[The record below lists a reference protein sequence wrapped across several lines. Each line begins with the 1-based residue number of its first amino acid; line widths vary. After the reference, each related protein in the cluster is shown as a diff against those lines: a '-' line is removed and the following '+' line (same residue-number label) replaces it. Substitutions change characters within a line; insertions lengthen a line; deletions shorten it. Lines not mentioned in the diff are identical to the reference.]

1 MMKKVKQLT
10 AIAASVAMVMQPVT
24 IMAAPGTLSQDPLFI
39 GTSVQ
44 PNILFVMDDSGSMDW
59 EILKSSGAL
68 VAHPNTRNRDN
79 LDFTPDTSTEDFEL
93 CAGYNV
99 MAYDPSR
106 TYTPWVGLD
115 EDDVAYSN
123 RTLATA
129 LNNPYDND
137 DLDDVSSH
145 IYFVWNDSDNDD
157 VYANGECPNLDAA
170 FNAGST
176 DAVDACGDTAGCI
189 VVATDLDADAQQ
201 NYANWYSYY
210 RKREYVAKRA
220 LSEVIDQSTARM
232 GLATLHNNNT
242 VGTPIRDVDN
252 ITLPVDSTANTNK
265 YNLADSL
272 FNINSSGGTP
282 LRLALERAGN
292 YFEESVTT
300 GVSTLFGVTPSV
312 DSDTLSNTPIFT
324 DANGG
329 SCQKNFTILL
339 SDGFWNGGVPSV
351 GNTDGP
357 DSGNTAYDGGSYA
370 DGFSNTLADVA
381 MNFYE
386 RDLAPSLANNLTTSS
401 IDPNPAQHMVTYT
414 VAFGV
419 NGNITDAAAPTLENR
434 DTPFAWQDPTVSTSD
449 TLSAAE
455 RDARRIDDMRH
466 AAWNGRGEFLS
477 AADPQELID
486 SFNDALND
494 IQSRVSSAAS
504 VSFNSTSLD
513 NGALLFRAEFNP
525 AGWSGDI
532 RALSVTSAG
541 IGAVQWS
548 AASGLNSDST
558 TADGREIITYNGT
571 QGVRFRWPADH
582 NSLTNTELSA
592 AQVADLTF
600 GVTDP
605 NVKSAFGLDLLNY
618 IRGDFAQEEQQADD
632 IRQFRNRLGSRLGD
646 IVHSAPVFV
655 GTPNARYPND
665 IAGSSNLY
673 SDFIGNNINRRQM
686 IYVGANDGMLHGF
699 DANNGAEVFA
709 YIPEFLSASSSARE
723 GLHYLADDD
732 YSHRSYVDL
741 TPTAQ
746 DVFVNGS
753 WRTYLAGGVRAGGQ
767 GVYVLDVTSPGSL
780 ASAETNADSIVV
792 TELDSNDDPDLGF
805 TYSQITIALMNNGR
819 WAAIFGN
826 GYNNAGSGTAQI
838 FILYLDDGSHIKLD
852 TGVGDNDPS
861 TTIDNNGMST
871 PEVIDLDNDGTAD
884 RIYAGDVL
892 GNMWAFDVSSSNS
905 NAWGSAYGSAP
916 VYTPFFVAG
925 DSQPITSKP
934 SVAAHPTRSLR
945 ATSPNLLVTFG
956 TGQYLTDSDI
966 STSDVQTFYGVWD
979 AGVGALTRSNLVQ
992 QTITE
997 TTLDDDSVVRTNST
1011 NTVNYN
1017 LVAADELG
1025 WFINLPTPGSIAER
1039 NVVDPAILGP
1049 IVFFNTLIPEGAQ
1062 CAFGGT
1068 GFLMNVDLLT
1078 GGQPRFPVIDIPN
1091 NNGVYSGIQSTGVPT
1106 APTFV
1111 SNRDAESGRDAT
1123 RYVNTSRGVDSGD
1136 ISFGTNTSSRTSWT
1150 NLTR

>member
-1 MMKKVKQLT
+1 MKKAKKIT
-10 AIAASVAMVMQPVT
+10 ALAASVAMVLQPVAV
-24 IMAAPGTLSQDPLFI
+24 MAAPGTLSQDPLFI
-39 GTSVQ
+39 GTNVQ

-59 EILKSSGAL
+59 EILKSAGAL
-68 VAHPNTRNRDN
+68 VDHPTTRNSGN
-79 LDFTPDTSTEDFEL
+79 LDFSPDNNIDDYEL

-106 TYTPWVGLD
+106 TYTPWIGLD
-115 EDDVAYSN
+115 EDDVAYSD

-137 DLDDVSSH
+137 DTDDVSSH
-145 IYFVWNDSDNDD
+145 VYFVWNDADNNN
-157 VYANGECPNLDAA
+157 VYAEGECPDLDAA
-170 FNAGST
+170 FNDGSA
-176 DAVDACGDTAGCI
+176 DVLAACAATAGCV
-189 VVATDLDADAQQ
+189 VVADDLGADAQQ

-265 YNLADSL
+265 DNLADSL

-292 YFEESVTT
+292 YFEEGVTT
-300 GVSTLFGVTPSV
+300 GVNTLFGATPPA
-312 DSDTLSNTPIFT
+312 DSETLSDTPIFT

-329 SCQKNFTILL
+329 ACQKNFTVLL
-339 SDGFWNGGVPSV
+339 SDGFWNGGSPSV

-357 DSGNTAYDGGSYA
+357 GAGNTAFDGGSYA
-370 DGFSNTLADVA
+370 DAFSNTLADVA
-381 MNFYE
+381 MDFYE
-386 RDLAPSLANNLTTSS
+386 RDLAPSLADELTTST

-419 NGNITDAAAPTLENR
+419 NGTVAANPTDAAAEFTWPQPTANAN
-434 DTPFAWQDPTVSTSD
+434 TTT
-449 TLSAAE
+449 
-455 RDARRIDDMRH
+455 DDMRH

-486 SFNDALND
+486 SFNDALSD

-541 IGAVQWS
+541 IGAAQWS
-548 AASGLNSDST
+548 AAAGLNSAAT
-558 TADGREIITYNGT
+558 TANGREIITYNGT
-571 QGVRFRWPADH
+571 QGVAFRWPADH
-582 NSLTNTELSA
+582 NSPTNTELSA
-592 AQVADLTF
+592 AQVSDLTF
-600 GVTDP
+600 GITDP
-605 NVKSAFGLDLLNY
+605 TEESAFGLDLLNY
-618 IRGDFAQEEQQADD
+618 LRGDFSQEQQQTDD

-655 GTPNARYPND
+655 GTPNARYPDD
-665 IAGSSNLY
+665 IAGSNNPY
-673 SDFIGNNINRRQM
+673 SDFVGNNSSRRQM

-699 DANNGAEVFA
+699 DANSGAEVFA
-709 YIPEFLSASSSARE
+709 YLPEFLFSSSSARQ

-732 YSHRSYVDL
+732 YAHRSYVDL

-746 DVFVNGS
+746 DVFVNGN
-753 WRTYLAGGVRAGGQ
+753 WRTYLAGGARAGGQ
-767 GVYVLDVTSPGSL
+767 GVYVLDVTSPGAL
-780 ASAETNADSIVV
+780 ANAESNADNIVV
-792 TELDSNDDPDLGF
+792 AELDSGDDADLGF

-826 GYNNAGSGTAQI
+826 GYNNTGSGTAQI
-838 FILYLDDGSHIKLD
+838 FILYLDDGTHIKLD
-852 TGVGDNDPS
+852 TGVGDNDPD
-861 TTIDNNGMST
+861 TAIDNNGMST
-871 PEVIDLDNDGTAD
+871 PEVLDLDNDGTVD

-892 GNMWAFDVSSSNS
+892 GNMWAFDISSSDS
-905 NAWGSAYGSAP
+905 DAWGSAYGSAP

-934 SVAAHPTRSLR
+934 SVDAHPLRSLR

-966 STSDVQTFYGVWD
+966 SSSDVQTFYGVWD
-979 AGVGALTRSNLVQ
+979 AGVGNLNRSNLVQ
-992 QTITE
+992 QTITD
-997 TTLDDDSVVRTNST
+997 TTLDDGTVVRTNTT

-1017 LVAADELG
+1017 LQAADELG
-1025 WFINLPTPGSIAER
+1025 WFINLPTPGSVAER

-1078 GGQPRFPVIDIPN
+1078 GGQPRFQVIDIPN
-1091 NNGVYSGIQSTGVPT
+1091 NNGVYSGIESTGVPT

-1111 SNRDAESGRDAT
+1111 SNRDADSGRDAT
-1123 RYVNTSRGVDSGD
+1123 RYVNTSRGVDESNIGFGD
-1136 ISFGTNTSSRTSWT
+1136 NTSSRTSWT

>member
-10 AIAASVAMVMQPVT
+10 AIAASVAMVLQPVAV
-24 IMAAPGTLSQDPLFI
+24 MSAPGTLSQDPLFI
-39 GTSVQ
+39 GTNVQ
-44 PNILFVMDDSGSMDW
+44 PNILFIVDDSGSMDW
-59 EILKSSGAL
+59 EILKSSGAN
-68 VAHPNTRNRDN
+68 VAHPTTRNRDN
-79 LDFTPDTSTEDFEL
+79 LDFTPDNNIEDFEL

-106 TYTPWVGLD
+106 TYSPWIGLD
-115 EDDVAYSN
+115 EDDVAYSD

-137 DLDDVSSH
+137 DLDDVTAH
-145 IYFVWNDSDNDD
+145 IYFVWDDANNDD
-157 VYANGECPNLDAA
+157 VYANGECPSLDAA
-170 FNAGST
+170 FGAGST
-176 DAVDACGDTAGCI
+176 DITAACG
-189 VVATDLDADAQQ
+189 ATDGCFVVSTDLNADAQQ

-242 VGTPIRDVDN
+242 VGTPVSDVDN
-252 ITLPVDSTANTNK
+252 ITLPVNSTANTNK
-265 YNLADSL
+265 DNLADSL

-292 YFEESVTT
+292 YFEESVST
-300 GVSTLFGVTPSV
+300 GVSTLFGSAPPV
-312 DSDTLSNTPIFT
+312 DSDTLSDTPIFT

-329 SCQKNFTILL
+329 SCQKNFTVLL
-339 SDGFWNGGVPSV
+339 SDGFWNGGAPSV

-357 DSGNTAYDGGSYA
+357 GAGNTAFDGGSYS
-370 DGFSNTLADVA
+370 DEFSNTLADVA
-381 MNFYE
+381 MDFYE
-386 RDLAPSLANNLTTSS
+386 RDLAPSLADNLTTSVV
-401 IDPNPAQHMVTYT
+401 DPNSAQHMVTYT

-419 NGNITDAAAPTLENR
+419 DGTVLANPTDRDAAFTWPEPVANANT
-434 DTPFAWQDPTVSTSD
+434 TT
-449 TLSAAE
+449 
-455 RDARRIDDMRH
+455 DDMRH

-486 SFNDALND
+486 SFNDALDD

-532 RALSVTSAG
+532 RALSVTSTG
-541 IGAVQWS
+541 IGGVQWS
-548 AASGLNSDST
+548 AASGLNSAST

-571 QGVRFRWPADH
+571 QGVAFRWPSNH
-582 NSLTNTELSA
+582 NSPNNTELSST
-592 AQVADLTF
+592 QIADLTF

-605 NVKSAFGLDLLNY
+605 AEESAFGLDLLNY
-618 IRGDFAQEEQQADD
+618 LRGDFSQEVQQTDD

-655 GTPNARYPND
+655 GTPNAPYPDD
-665 IAGSSNLY
+665 IAGSGNLY
-673 SDFIGNNINRRQM
+673 SNFIRNNNNRRQM

-709 YIPEFLSASSSARE
+709 YIPEFLSSSSSTQE

-753 WRTYLAGGVRAGGQ
+753 WRTYLAGGVRAGGR
-767 GVYVLDVTSPGSL
+767 GVYVLDVTSP
-780 ASAETNADSIVV
+780 SALSNAESNADDIVV

-805 TYSQITIALMNNGR
+805 TYSQVTIALMNNGR

-826 GYNNAGSGTAQI
+826 GYNNTGSGTAQI
-838 FILYLDDGSHIKLD
+838 FILYLDDGTHIKLD
-852 TGVGDNDPS
+852 TGVGDNDPN
-861 TTIDNNGMST
+861 TAMDNNGMST
-871 PEVIDLDNDGTAD
+871 PEVVDLDNDGTAD

-892 GNMWAFDVSSSNS
+892 GNMWAFDVSSNNS
-905 NAWGSAYGSAP
+905 SAWGSAYGSGP
-916 VYTPFFVAG
+916 TYTPFFVAG

-934 SVAAHPTRSLR
+934 SVGAHPTRSLR

-966 STSDVQTFYGVWD
+966 SSSDVQSFYGVWD
-979 AGVGALTRSNLVQ
+979 AGVGGLSRNNLVQ

-997 TTLDDDSVVRTNST
+997 STLDDGSVVRTNST
-1011 NTVNYN
+1011 NSVSYN
-1017 LVAADELG
+1017 LTTRDELG
-1025 WFINLPTPGSIAER
+1025 WFINLLTPGSIAER

-1078 GGQPRFPVIDIPN
+1078 GGQPLFPVIDIPN
-1091 NNGVYSGIQSTGVPT
+1091 NNGVYSGIESTGVPT

-1111 SNRDAESGRDAT
+1111 SNRDADSGRDAT
-1123 RYVNTSRGVDSGD
+1123 RYVNTSRGIDSGN
-1136 ISFGTNTSSRTSWT
+1136 ISFGSNESSRTSWT